1 MAVSRIKPDCLQDF
15 IPYHVPNKDI
25 HRSSAIDF
33 LQIGIEN
40 TYVYDQ
46 ATYKYWTL
54 QHIFRFQSLHSSR

>member
-15 IPYHVPNKDI
+15 IPHHVPNKDI

-54 QHIFRFQSLHSSR
+54 QHI